1 MFGWFTNP
9 TAEASLADQ
18 VKLVAPRTIM
28 QWINDGSVTII
39 DVREH
44 NEWTREHI
52 PGATLMPLSSFDPAA
67 VPVDASK
74 KLVFH
79 CQSGMRCGMA
89 AAKMVAAGFEGEINR
104 MEGGLMGWRMQG
116 GQIATA

>member
-9 TAEASLADQ
+9 TAEATLAAQ
-18 VKLVAPRTIM
+18 VKLTAPRTIM
-28 QWINDGSVTII
+28 QWMADDGVVVV
-39 DVREH
+39 DVRED
-44 NEWTREHI
+44 NEWTRERI
-52 PGATLMPLSSFDPAA
+52 PGTVSMPLSRFDPSA
-67 VPVDASK
+67 VPVDGAK

-89 AAKMVAAGFEGEINR
+89 AAKMVEAGFDGEINR

-116 GQIATA
+116 GNIIAG